1 MKKHLMPGL
10 LALTV
15 LIIDII
21 TKNIAVD
28 SLGHYRRIDL
38 LGGFLRL
45 ELTYNR
51 GGVFGIMQGYQN
63 FFLIVSIAV
72 LIIMIGYYFY
82 EKNMPP
88 LFRFSM
94 ALIIGG
100 AVGNIIDRLI
110 PARPGVV
117 DFISMG
123 FDGIYRWPTYN
134 VADAVI
140 VTGAF
145 LLVIVVFQEEKKRLA
160 QEKMEKGE
168 DQ

>member
-1 MKKHLMPGL
+1 MKKHLMPAL

-21 TKNIAVD
+21 TKNMAVEY
-28 SLGHYRRIDL
+28 LGHYRRFDFF
-38 LGGFLRL
+38 GGFLRF

-63 FFLIVSIAV
+63 FFLIVSIVV
-72 LIIMIGYYFY
+72 LIIMIAYYFY
-82 EKNMPP
+82 EKNMPS

-100 AVGNIIDRLI
+100 AVGNIIDRIL

-123 FDGIYRWPTYN
+123 VDGIYRWPTYN
-134 VADAVI
+134 VADSVI
-140 VTGAF
+140 VTGAV
-145 LLVIVVFQEEKKRLA
+145 LLIIVVFQEEKRRLIL
-160 QEKMEKGE
+160 EKAGG